1 MFWPRQF
8 SRARISVKIFGG
20 FAMILILLGIVA
32 IVSVLEFEQA
42 KNSFIDYRSLARQSN
57 QLGRI
62 QANLL
67 EARLQVKKFIAN
79 QSEENIRGTKARATK
94 ALSFIRQGEQLVRAS
109 VYLNR
114 IGLSE
119 ELAQVLRKQDDA
131 ITEYLGYFDD
141 VLERQA
147 ERDQVVKDK
156 LDVVGPEMERALT
169 SLLSHAYELEDNEA
183 TYLAGSAF
191 SDLLLMRLHTGKY
204 LIQNDQVSFQ
214 RAIVESEN
222 FIKALSR
229 LEPHLEHGD
238 IAQIVRPLREK
249 ADLYRAAVEAVWR
262 AIQQRNEII
271 VGRLDV
277 IGPQVA
283 GAIEDVKLQLLR
295 EQDALGPSAQEGLTR
310 AESVIITAC
319 LVILFFG
326 IVAVYFIGRSITV
339 PIVNMTNAL
348 NAVAAGEKTIDIPGR
363 ARFDEIGEMAQAA
376 QVFKEKTIEAE
387 QLSYDLANQTTQLEK
402 TSNELH
408 TANTNLQNELLLKES
423 VEKQLVHAQK
433 LESLGTLAGGIAH
446 DFNNMLLVI
455 LASAQSSL
463 DRLRNGN
470 HDVIPAI
477 DRIET
482 AAQRS
487 KSIVDQILVFSRQDD
502 PENMEA
508 LNLVDALQEAVTL
521 IRAGV
526 LPSIEIEVA
535 IEEPIVLILGDITK
549 IQQVIINLV
558 NNACFSCGEKNGK
571 VVMDLRS
578 IEMTK
583 AVAEDHYPLKAGK
596 YAKLSVTDNGV
607 GISAQDRA
615 KIFDPF
621 FTTKEVGEGTGLGLS
636 VVHGAVVSHGGAIFC
651 ESTQGEGATF
661 TVYLPLLDR

>member
-1 MFWPRQF
+1 
-8 SRARISVKIFGG
+8 
-20 FAMILILLGIVA
+20 MILILLGIVA

-191 SDLLLMRLHTGKY
+191 RDLLLMRLHTGKY

-238 IAQIVRPLREK
+238 FAQIVRPLREK
-249 ADLYRAAVEAVWR
+249 AVLYRAAVEAVWR

-607 GISAQDRA
+607 GISEQDRA